1 WHMIRALEPLLA
13 EEKECSFELLMEHLE
28 TIQRNT
34 IEVTGQQFNLTTQP
48 DELHRRIFAYLG
60 LPLP

>member
-1 WHMIRALEPLLA
+1 MRALEPLLA
-13 EEKECSFELLMEHLE
+13 EEKEHSFELLMEHLK

-34 IEVTGQQFNLTTQP
+34 MEVAGQQFNPTAQP